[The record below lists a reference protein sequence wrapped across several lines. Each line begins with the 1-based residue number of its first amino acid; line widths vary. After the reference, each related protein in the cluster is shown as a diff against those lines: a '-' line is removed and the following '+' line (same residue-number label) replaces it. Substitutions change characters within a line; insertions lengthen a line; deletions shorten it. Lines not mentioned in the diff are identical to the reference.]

1 MRFESSPR
9 FLIIQFT
16 FRIVCKY
23 RWEMWKFGI
32 LWKGI
37 RWGRVEEVSYG
48 NRLVC
53 TSLAF
58 GPSDLCNQVLPSSLV
73 ESWKYICLSCS
84 TRWIKI
90 YDNVSKCVR
99 KWKSFVVWK
108 LRKMMEGKFLY
119 SYFERIYYFSQPLII
134 RWLLKIVIFFLNVW
148 TLSWHENCHSLSL
161 KIFKQFITKISF
173 QTYKLRYPNIYPL
186 RERLG

>member
-23 RWEMWKFGI
+23 RWEMWKFEI

-119 SYFERIYYFSQPLII
+119 SYFEIIIFLNCLLLLFVNYTLTFKNCYFFLKCLNTFLTRKLSFSFSKNIQTIYY
-134 RWLLKIVIFFLNVW
+134 
-148 TLSWHENCHSLSL
+148 
-161 KIFKQFITKISF
+161 
-173 QTYKLRYPNIYPL
+173 
-186 RERLG
+186 

>member
-1 MRFESSPR
+1 MPHLYY
-9 FLIIQFT
+9 LI
-16 FRIVCKY
+16 RALWIVASFPYHSIYISNCLQISV
-23 RWEMWKFGI
+23 RDVEIWDFMERDTM
-32 LWKGI
+32 
-37 RWGRVEEVSYG
+37 RVEEVSYG

-119 SYFERIYYFSQPLII
+119 SYFERIYYFYQLFII
-134 RWLLKIVIFFLNVW
+134 A
-148 TLSWHENCHSLSL
+148 
-161 KIFKQFITKISF
+161 
-173 QTYKLRYPNIYPL
+173 LR
-186 RERLG
+186 